1 MWIIFGMHKYTNKNK
16 QTSNGSA
23 KGIGLYK
30 IDFLAFAII
39 IIKDLYLA

>member
-1 MWIIFGMHKYTNKNK
+1 MFGMHKYTNKNK

-30 IDFLAFAII
+30 IDFLGLFCNYY
-39 IIKDLYLA
+39 IKFIFGLA